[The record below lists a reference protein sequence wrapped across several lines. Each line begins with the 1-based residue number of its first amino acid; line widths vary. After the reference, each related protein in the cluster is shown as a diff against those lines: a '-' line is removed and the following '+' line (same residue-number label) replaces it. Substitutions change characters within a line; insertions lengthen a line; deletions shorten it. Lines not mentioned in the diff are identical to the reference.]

1 MISSF
6 PIASL
11 EGKQGC
17 VTFDSIESVDWN
29 SWDRFIERMMC
40 KKTSV
45 KYNRC
50 LLKRKMYYKGGFILI
65 RGYMSKTRAI
75 CVSGIIDC
83 KIINNVLIL
92 YTQEYGEI
100 LLRYKSI
107 DDLRCVYS
115 VVSGFISGLYC
126 VGLP

>member
-1 MISSF
+1 MVSSF

-17 VTFDSIESVDWN
+17 VTFDSIESVDWD

-40 KKTSV
+40 KKILV
-45 KYNRC
+45 KYNRSFF
-50 LLKRKMYYKGGFILI
+50 KRKMHYRGGFII
-65 RGYMSKTRAI
+65 IGGYMSKTRAI
-75 CVSGIIDC
+75 CISGVLDC
-83 KIINNVLIL
+83 KIMNNVLVL
-92 YTQEYGEI
+92 YTREYGEI

-107 DDLRCVYS
+107 DDVRCVFN

>member
-1 MISSF
+1 MLSSY

-17 VTFDSIESVDWN
+17 VTFDSIETVDWD

-40 KKTSV
+40 KKTPV

-50 LLKRKMYYKGGFILI
+50 FFKRKMHYKGDFILI
-65 RGYMSKTRAI
+65 GGCMSKTRAI
-75 CVSGIIDC
+75 CISGVLDC
-83 KIINNVLIL
+83 KIMNSVLVL
-92 YTQEYGEI
+92 YTREYGEI

-107 DDLRCVYS
+107 EDLKCVFN

>member
-1 MISSF
+1 MLSSY

-17 VTFDSIESVDWN
+17 VTFDSIETVDWD

-50 LLKRKMYYKGGFILI
+50 FFKRKMHYRGGFILI
-65 RGYMSKTRAI
+65 GGYMSKTKAI
-75 CVSGIIDC
+75 CISGVLDC
-83 KIINNVLIL
+83 KIMNNVLIL
-92 YTQEYGEI
+92 YTREYGEI
-100 LLRYKSI
+100 LLKYKSI
-107 DDLRCVYS
+107 DDLRCVFN

>member
-40 KKTSV
+40 KKTPV

-50 LLKRKMYYKGGFILI
+50 LFKRKMYYQGGFILLT
-65 RGYMSKTRAI
+65 GYMSKTRAI

-83 KIINNVLIL
+83 KIMNNVLVL
-92 YTQEYGEI
+92 YTPEYGEI
-100 LLRYKSI
+100 LLRYKSD

>member
-40 KKTSV
+40 KKTPV

-50 LLKRKMYYKGGFILI
+50 LLKRKMYYKGGFILLG
-65 RGYMSKTRAI
+65 GYMSKTRAI

-83 KIINNVLIL
+83 KIMNNVLVL
-92 YTQEYGEI
+92 YTPEYGEI
-100 LLRYKSI
+100 LLRYKSD

-115 VVSGFISGLYC
+115 VVYNKKK
-126 VGLP
+126 

>member
-1 MISSF
+1 MVSSY
-6 PIASL
+6 PVCSL

-17 VTFDSIESVDWN
+17 VTFDSIESVDWV

-50 LLKRKMYYKGGFILI
+50 FLKRKMYYKGGFIVLG
-65 RGYMSKTRAI
+65 GYVSKPRTI
-75 CVSGIIDC
+75 CVSGVLDC
-83 KIINNVLIL
+83 KIMSNVLIL
-92 YTQEYGEI
+92 YTREYGEV
-100 LLRYKSI
+100 LLKYKSI
-107 DDLRCVYS
+107 DDVRCVYS
-115 VVSGFISGLYC
+115 VVSGFISGVYS